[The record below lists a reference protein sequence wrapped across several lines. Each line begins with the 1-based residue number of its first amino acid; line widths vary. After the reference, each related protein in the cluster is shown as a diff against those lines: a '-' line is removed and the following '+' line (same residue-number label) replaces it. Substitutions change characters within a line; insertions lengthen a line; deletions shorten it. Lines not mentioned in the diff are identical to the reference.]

1 MPAGWYSTLMLF
13 GDYKGGVNSAAQT
26 MNMKFLDTA
35 FKAGQS
41 GYGAATGY
49 LMFVIILIFT
59 MVYFRIVNREET

>member
-1 MPAGWYSTLMLF
+1 MLF
-13 GDYKGGVNSAAQT
+13 GDYKGGINNAAQT

-49 LMFVIILIFT
+49 LMFIIIMIFT
-59 MVYFRIVNREET
+59 TIYFGIVNRKEDN